1 MHVSAESTEMGE
13 STDFTTLTGR
23 EGEAK
28 GTGGGGGGGV
38 VGGGGGGGRYRKVR
52 IVAVCMGTRARREAL
67 RCEAAVRDLE
77 DKGGIESV
85 ARQMLTVL
93 LRRKQSPSPVMPVI

>member
-1 MHVSAESTEMGE
+1 MGE

-23 EGEAK
+23 REGEAK
-28 GTGGGGGGGV
+28 GTGGGGGC
-38 VGGGGGGGRYRKVR
+38 VGGGGGGSGGGGRYRKVR

-67 RCEAAVRDLE
+67 RCEAAVKDLE